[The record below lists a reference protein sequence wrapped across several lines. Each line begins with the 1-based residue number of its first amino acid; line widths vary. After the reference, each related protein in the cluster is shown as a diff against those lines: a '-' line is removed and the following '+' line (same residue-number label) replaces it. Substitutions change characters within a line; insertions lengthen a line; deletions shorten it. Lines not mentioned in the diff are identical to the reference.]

1 MSQTITRNDGNVS
14 VYVFDDS
21 VNVDLSATPNATV
34 RNNGGNDFDIGD
46 LNASNATLHSGVTA
60 PDGWQGG
67 KHTYDGSSWGD
78 VSGWVDPA
86 AGMLEAD
93 KARYASPFKSKDV
106 VEIANPALTLGSA
119 AVVPNVPSICT

>member
-46 LNASNATLHSGVTA
+46 LNSSNATLHTGVTV

-67 KHTYDGSSWGD
+67 KHTYDGSAWGD
-78 VSGWVDPA
+78 VSGWVDPRA
-86 AGMLEAD
+86 AVLEHE
-93 KARYASPFKSKDV
+93 KARYAADSNYSSTFTDAIQAEADRIK
-106 VEIANPALTLGSA
+106 AL
-119 AVVPNVPSICT
+119 

>member
-34 RNNGGNDFDIGD
+34 RNNSGNDFDIGD

-60 PDGWQGG
+60 PSGWQGG

-86 AGMLEAD
+86 AGMLEQD
-93 KARYASPFKSKDV
+93 KVRYAATPHTVLLSQTQYRLKQTVLKRCRQR
-106 VEIANPALTLGSA
+106 L
-119 AVVPNVPSICT
+119 

>member
-46 LNASNATLHSGVTA
+46 LNASNATLHTGVTA
-60 PDGWQGG
+60 PDGWMGG
-67 KHTYDGSSWGD
+67 KHTYDGSAWG
-78 VSGWVDPA
+78 DPA

-93 KARYASPFKSKDV
+93 KARYAANATYSSTFTDAV
-106 VEIANPALTLGSA
+106 QTEIDRIKAL
-119 AVVPNVPSICT
+119 

>member
-46 LNASNATLHSGVTA
+46 LNASNATLHTGVTA
-60 PDGWQGG
+60 PDGWVGG
-67 KHTYDGSSWGD
+67 KHTYDGSDWGD
-78 VSGWVDPA
+78 VSGW
-86 AGMLEAD
+86 
-93 KARYASPFKSKDV
+93 
-106 VEIANPALTLGSA
+106 LGLL
-119 AVVPNVPSICT
+119 ILKLGR

>member
-14 VYVFDDS
+14 LNVFDDS
-21 VNVDLSATPNATV
+21 VQVDLSATPNTTV

-67 KHTYDGSSWGD
+67 KHTYDGSAWGD
-78 VSGWVDPA
+78 VSGWVNPA
-86 AGMLEAD
+86 AGMLEQD
-93 KARYASPFKSKDV
+93 EVRYAANATNSRTFTDAIQT
-106 VEIANPALTLGSA
+106 EIDRIKAL
-119 AVVPNVPSICT
+119 

>member
-67 KHTYDGSSWGD
+67 KHTNNGSARGD
-78 VSGWVDPA
+78 VSGWVDPS
-86 AGMLEAD
+86 AGMLESDTVRYVANSAYSSTFTD
-93 KARYASPFKSKDV
+93 AVQTEIDRIKA
-106 VEIANPALTLGSA
+106 L
-119 AVVPNVPSICT
+119 

>member
-46 LNASNATLHSGVTA
+46 LDSSNATLHTGVTV
-60 PDGWQGG
+60 PDGWMGG
-67 KHTYDGSSWGD
+67 KHTYDGSAWGD
-78 VSGWVDPA
+78 ASGWVDPRA
-86 AGMLEAD
+86 AMLESE
-93 KARYASPFKSKDV
+93 KSRYAADSTYSSTFTDAIQAEADRIK
-106 VEIANPALTLGSA
+106 AL
-119 AVVPNVPSICT
+119 

>member
-46 LNASNATLHSGVTA
+46 LNASNATLHTGVTA
-60 PDGWQGG
+60 PDGWVGG

-78 VSGWVDPA
+78 VSGWLDPA
-86 AGMLEAD
+86 AGMLEQD
-93 KARYASPFKSKDV
+93 KARYAANATYSSTFTDAV
-106 VEIANPALTLGSA
+106 QTEIDRIKAL
-119 AVVPNVPSICT
+119 